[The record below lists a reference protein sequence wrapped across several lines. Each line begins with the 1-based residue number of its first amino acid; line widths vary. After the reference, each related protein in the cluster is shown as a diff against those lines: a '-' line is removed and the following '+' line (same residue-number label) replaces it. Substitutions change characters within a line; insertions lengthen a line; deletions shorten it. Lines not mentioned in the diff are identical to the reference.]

1 MTYLALY
8 REWRPRTFGQI
19 IGQEHITRTLKNAV
33 GAGRTGHAYLFCG
46 TRGTGKTTTA
56 KVLAKALNCAG
67 REGPEPCNRCES
79 CKNINGGL
87 SVDVIEIDA
96 ASNRGIDEIR
106 DLREKIQFAPTMGRF
121 RVYIIDEVHMLTNEA
136 FNALLKTLEEPPRHA
151 VLILATTEPHK
162 VPLTILS
169 RCQRFDFRRILPAD
183 IIKRLREVAAGANL
197 EVEEEALRL
206 IARAAEG
213 GLRDALSILDQS
225 AAFGEMKVTAGDVH
239 NILGT
244 VRIDALNR
252 MAGHLAAGETGP
264 ALHLVAELTGEGKD
278 LRLFARELAG
288 YLRAL
293 LLEKIAPNSSV
304 GEAWGDPAQMAAM
317 AAGFS
322 KEGLMRAV
330 EIMADAEQNM
340 KWSAMPIIVLEL
352 ALVRACS
359 GETRWDTDSLRA
371 RLAAV
376 EEKLKTL
383 DRPADAEVR
392 GRTAPGSSA
401 RVRGFIQ
408 AEVPPVSSKA
418 VKDAVPEGRAV
429 AAGSPFPAAAPE
441 DEDKDVLRPQE
452 QDSPIK
458 DDSPQEAECSL
469 EEIQRSWKNVMDIM
483 RKERL
488 PLYHSYSKAWPL
500 AVNGRRLVVG
510 FPGSE
515 ALDRE
520 IAERADHKKYLE
532 GLLGRV
538 FQGDWQLTFKYSQ
551 EKTSPAE
558 KEPIARDAVV
568 EVKRRFGGEEI
579 VLDDEEQ
586 GTLF

>member
-8 REWRPRTFGQI
+8 REWRPRTFGEI

-33 GAGRTGHAYLFCG
+33 GSGRTGHAYLFCG

-67 REGPEPCNRCES
+67 REGSEPCNSCES
-79 CKNINGGL
+79 CKGINEGL

-106 DLREKIQFAPTMGRF
+106 DLREKIKFAPTMGNF

-169 RCQRFDFRRILPAD
+169 RCQRFDFRRILPVD
-183 IIKRLREVAAGANL
+183 IIKRLKEVAAGANL
-197 EVEEEALRL
+197 QVEEEALRL

-252 MAGHLAAGETGP
+252 MAGHLCAGETGP
-264 ALHLVAELTGEGKD
+264 ALRLVAELTGEGKD
-278 LRLFARELAG
+278 LRLFARELAS
-288 YLRAL
+288 YLRSL

-304 GEAWGDPAQMAAM
+304 EEAWGEPAQVAAM

-322 KEGLMRAV
+322 KEGLVRAV
-330 EIMADAEQNM
+330 EIMAEAEQNM
-340 KWSAMPIIVLEL
+340 KWSSMPVIVMEL

-359 GETRWDTDSLRA
+359 GEARSDTGSLSA

-383 DRPADAEVR
+383 GGAAGVEMKTRISARDSRPLQTES
-392 GRTAPGSSA
+392 RTALPG
-401 RVRGFIQ
+401 
-408 AEVPPVSSKA
+408 A
-418 VKDAVPEGRAV
+418 VKKAVPEGKIDLAG
-429 AAGSPFPAAAPE
+429 AGGSPEPAAAPVE
-441 DEDKDVLRPQE
+441 KDKDMTRPQE
-452 QDSPIK
+452 PDLA
-458 DDSPQEAECSL
+458 DDPQEGEISL
-469 EEIQRSWKNVMDIM
+469 EKVQQAWAEVMNIM

-488 PLYHSYSKAWPL
+488 PLYHNYLKAQPL
-500 AVNGRRLVVG
+500 VVKGRGLLVG
-510 FPGSE
+510 FPGSDV
-515 ALDRE
+515 LDRE
-520 IAERADHKKYLE
+520 IAERADNKKYLE
-532 GLLGRV
+532 GLLGRLL
-538 FQGDWQLTFKYSQ
+538 QGEWQLTFKYCQ
-551 EKTSPAE
+551 GKTSLAE
-558 KEPIARDAVV
+558 KEPLARDAVV
-568 EVKRRFGGEEI
+568 DVKRRFGGEEI
-579 VLDDEEQ
+579 ILDDEEQ

>member
-8 REWRPRTFGQI
+8 REWRPRTFGEI

-33 GAGRTGHAYLFCG
+33 ESGRTGHAYLFCG

-79 CKNINGGL
+79 CKNINEGL

-106 DLREKIQFAPTMGRF
+106 DLREKIKFAPTMGSY

-183 IIKRLREVAAGANL
+183 IIKRLKEVAAGANL
-197 EVEEEALRL
+197 VVEEEALRL

-225 AAFGEMKVTAGDVH
+225 AAFGAMKVTAGDVH

-252 MAGHLAAGETGP
+252 MAGHLCAGETGQ
-264 ALHLVAELTGEGKD
+264 ALRLVAELTGEGKD

-304 GEAWGDPAQMAAM
+304 EEAWGEPAQMVAL

-322 KEGLMRAV
+322 REGLVRAV
-330 EIMADAEQNM
+330 EIMAEAEQNM
-340 KWSAMPIIVLEL
+340 KWSAMPVIVLEL
-352 ALVRACS
+352 ALVRACG
-359 GETRWDTDSLRA
+359 GESRSDTGSLSA

-383 DRPADAEVR
+383 GGLAGVEEKTGTAARDSRLLQT
-392 GRTAPGSSA
+392 GSRTVSPGD
-401 RVRGFIQ
+401 
-408 AEVPPVSSKA
+408 
-418 VKDAVPEGRAV
+418 VKKAVPEGKTDL
-429 AAGSPFPAAAPE
+429 AGAGAGPDPAAEPGE
-441 DEDKDVLRPQE
+441 KNNHVPRTQE
-452 QDSPIK
+452 RDLAIK
-458 DDSPQEAECSL
+458 SSSPQEAEVSL
-469 EEIQRSWKNVMDIM
+469 EKVRQAWADVMNIM
-483 RKERL
+483 HKERL
-488 PLYHSYSKAWPL
+488 PLYHNYLKAQPL
-500 AVNGRRLVVG
+500 ALKGRGLVVG
-510 FPGSE
+510 FPGSVV
-515 ALDRE
+515 LDRE
-520 IAERADHKKYLE
+520 IAERADNKKYLE
-532 GLLGRV
+532 NLLGRV
-538 FQGDWQLTFKYSQ
+538 LQGEWQLTFKYCQ
-551 EKTSPAE
+551 EKTNQAE
-558 KEPIARDAVV
+558 KEPVARDAVV